1 MYIGRSQEA
10 AAALRR
16 GDQRGT
22 DAGRSPPT
30 DPSLSGRPPTPSL
43 PPNDGKKVG
52 AKELE
57 EDGGGLPVGAVVG
70 TLCALLFVAA
80 VSLLLVCMR
89 CTKRQS
95 DGASPEEARSTT
107 GIDHD
112 LDRDFKAM
120 AMSAD
125 KEERMYHIPSP

>member
-1 MYIGRSQEA
+1 M
-10 AAALRR
+10 
-16 GDQRGT
+16 
-22 DAGRSPPT
+22 
-30 DPSLSGRPPTPSL
+30 
-43 PPNDGKKVG
+43 
-52 AKELE
+52 
-57 EDGGGLPVGAVVG
+57 PVRAVVG

-80 VSLLLVCMR
+80 VSLLLVRMR

-125 KEERMYHIPSP
+125 KEERMYHIPSPRRRRGTSATGERARKYVVVM